1 MLRTTSSSLIRGKE
15 AYGVRESLFQT
26 KWQIEECY
34 NPRFSIGRLDDVIVL
49 GTGESFFKKMKHY
62 TMTKLL

>member
-34 NPRFSIGRLDDVIVL
+34 NSRFSIGRLDDVIVL
-49 GTGESFFKKMKHY
+49 GTGKSFFKNETLYHD
-62 TMTKLL
+62 